1 MTTVSLLPSDLEQ
14 LKAFTPDWNF
24 EDTERQQALLES
36 GSRDFNAVPGSG
48 KTSLLAAK
56 LLLIAQ
62 KWPHPNKGLCVISH
76 TTVARDQIAL
86 RLARTE
92 EGSRLLNY
100 PHFVG
105 TIHAFVNQFLS
116 LRVLPVL
123 GLQVDVIDNDVFAAR
138 ARKKLKGNRFY
149 TLRVWLDHQANAD
162 ALISTLT
169 FKGPNLTV
177 TSEEGGIPSE
187 SSQSG
192 KQIRKIKL
200 ELAAEGVFRHSDM
213 FAFAQAAL
221 EHYPELL
228 DIVHRRFP
236 MVFIDEMQDTSW
248 EQESLL
254 NRLFDGRSVMQR
266 FGDVDQQIMMGD
278 AERAKCTF
286 PRTGF
291 GTVCTSKRFGARIA
305 AAATSVRLSSLVVTG
320 DSTDDIS
327 PTLLLYKTQA
337 VGQVIRRF
345 GELVLDRLDDRA
357 LAGQMV
363 RAMCTRKSVGGAGEA
378 GMQLGDYWPA
388 FAQQQVSHATAGGGF
403 WRTIDAWPPSLPKAS
418 LAEHCS
424 DVRRCLFAVLRE
436 AKAPVTA
443 SLRDGHGL
451 ARAIADL
458 TGNSSTFQGILLDLV
473 LGARHPGRDND
484 RSDLVEWL
492 YGRVK
497 LLLPPAM
504 TLEAFAALGAFEV
517 PEQPA
522 PGESASSCTVS
533 HAGRDVVIGLGTVA
547 SMKGQTH
554 VASLLLES
562 YGGKSKRFDLAM
574 ALPYIAGVGKNL
586 AKLSDT
592 QKVQL
597 RNVYVAMTRPTHYLC
612 LAANEARVA
621 PDVIDA
627 IEQRGWHIETLG

>member
-1 MTTVSLLPSDLEQ
+1 MTTASLLPSDLEQ
-14 LKAFTPDWNF
+14 LKVLTPDWNF
-24 EDTERQQALLES
+24 EDAERQQALLES
-36 GSRDFNAVPGSG
+36 DSRDFNAVPGSG

-56 LLLIAQ
+56 LLLLAQ
-62 KWPHPNKGLCVISH
+62 KWPHANKGLCVISH

-86 RLARTE
+86 RLALTE
-92 EGSRLLNY
+92 EGSRLLTY

-116 LRVLPVL
+116 LKMLPVL
-123 GLQVDVIDNDVFAAR
+123 GLHVDVIDNDVFAAR
-138 ARKKLKGNRFY
+138 AKKKLKGDRFY
-149 TLRVWLDHQANAD
+149 TLRAWLDRQANAEP
-162 ALISTLT
+162 LVSKLT
-169 FKGPNLTV
+169 FKGPNLIV
-177 TSEEGGIPSE
+177 TSEEGAIPSE
-187 SSQSG
+187 SSKSG
-192 KQIRKIKL
+192 SQIRTIKF
-200 ELAAEGVFRHSDM
+200 ELAKEGIFRHSDM

-254 NRLFDGRSVMQR
+254 NRVFDGRSVMQR
-266 FGDVDQQIMMGD
+266 FGDVDQQIMTGAAD
-278 AERAKCTF
+278 RAQCTF

-305 AAATSVRLSSLVVTG
+305 AAATSVRVSSLVVTG
-320 DSTDDIS
+320 DAPDDIS

-357 LAGQMV
+357 LGGQMV

-378 GMQLGDYWPA
+378 GMRLGDYWPP
-388 FAQQQVSHATAGGGF
+388 FAQQQASSATAGGF
-403 WRTIDAWPPSLPKAS
+403 WRAMDAWPPSRREAS
-418 LAEHCS
+418 LANHCS
-424 DVRRCLFAVLRE
+424 DVRRGLLAVLRE
-436 AKAPVTA
+436 AKAPVAA
-443 SLRDGHGL
+443 SLRDDHGL

-458 TGNSSTFQGILLDLV
+458 TGNTSTFQGILLDLV
-473 LGARHPGRDND
+473 LGARQPGSEND
-484 RSDLVEWL
+484 RSDLVKWL
-492 YGRVK
+492 YERVK
-497 LLLPPAM
+497 FLLPQAM
-504 TLEAFAALGAFEV
+504 TFEAFATLDAFEV
-517 PEQPA
+517 YEQSA
-522 PGESASSCTVS
+522 PGVSASSCTVS

-562 YGGKSKRFDLAM
+562 YGGKSKRFDLAT
-574 ALPYIAGVGKNL
+574 ALPYIAGEGKNL

-597 RNVYVAMTRPTHYLC
+597 RNVYVAMSRPTHYLC
-612 LAANEARVA
+612 LAANENRVE
-621 PDVIDA
+621 PVVRDA
-627 IEQRGWHIETLG
+627 IEQKGWHIEVLG